1 MYQLYVDRNGLVW
14 AGTYKKGISYYGES
28 IFKFNFQ
35 SLGDITCIEQEDA
48 QRLWLGTND
57 DGLLLWNI
65 QTRKFEEYGSRRM
78 GSNPIV
84 TLLKTR
90 DGKLWAGTFNG
101 GLYCLDKGK
110 TVRYTMADG
119 LSSNNV
125 WDLVED
131 REGNLWIGYLD
142 AGLQCFHPQTGE
154 METYT
159 TANSDLP
166 DNLINSLCLL
176 PDNTLVI
183 GTVGVAF
190 MNLQDRKIRK
200 MPSAAGD
207 RNDFGVNQ
215 VFGDSRGLVWIATL
229 EGLKM
234 YDPKSQVLKEFS
246 DITREEGEMISG
258 IAEDHRH
265 NLWIS
270 STRRMVHINVLQQG
284 EEGYSFE
291 PHVYGNADGLQ
302 NCDFNLRS
310 IKTLKN
316 GTIVAGG
323 LYGLNIF

>member
-1 MYQLYVDRNGLVW
+1 
-14 AGTYKKGISYYGES
+14 
-28 IFKFNFQ
+28 
-35 SLGDITCIEQEDA
+35 
-48 QRLWLGTND
+48 
-57 DGLLLWNI
+57 
-65 QTRKFEEYGSRRM
+65 
-78 GSNPIV
+78 
-84 TLLKTR
+84 
-90 DGKLWAGTFNG
+90 
-101 GLYCLDKGK
+101 
-110 TVRYTMADG
+110 
-119 LSSNNV
+119 
-125 WDLVED
+125 
-131 REGNLWIGYLD
+131 
-142 AGLQCFHPQTGE
+142 

-323 LYGLNIF
+323 LYGLNIFNPSEISYNKQLPNVLFSGLSLFDKEVEVGKTYDGNLILPEDLNKVRKVELDYRQNIFSIELATDNFILPEKTFFRYKLEGIGNDWLSLPPGIHRLVFTNLNHGVYTLKVKAVNSDGYESCRGGLTCFI

>member
-1 MYQLYVDRNGLVW
+1 MWIYSVLGLWVYDVPTGRWRDDLAAPWKHQTDFVHAMAQDKTGRIWLAKEYKGIDVFDKKTGEVVNLTNHEDDERSLCHNTVYQLYVDRNGLVW

-101 GLYCLDKGK
+101 GLYCLDKGNII
-110 TVRYTMADG
+110 RYTMVDG

-166 DNLINSLCLL
+166 DNLINSQ
-176 PDNTLVI
+176 PD
-183 GTVGVAF
+183 
-190 MNLQDRKIRK
+190 
-200 MPSAAGD
+200 
-207 RNDFGVNQ
+207 
-215 VFGDSRGLVWIATL
+215 
-229 EGLKM
+229 
-234 YDPKSQVLKEFS
+234 
-246 DITREEGEMISG
+246 
-258 IAEDHRH
+258 
-265 NLWIS
+265 
-270 STRRMVHINVLQQG
+270 
-284 EEGYSFE
+284 
-291 PHVYGNADGLQ
+291 
-302 NCDFNLRS
+302 
-310 IKTLKN
+310 
-316 GTIVAGG
+316 
-323 LYGLNIF
+323 